1 MIIFTVSFLWLVVF
15 AKKISF
21 WIWLWQLKEYHVGR
35 FLDHFQTCK
44 GKQLLLNPLLLIKV
58 AAAFVIYFYSEPVVA
73 YCIIGLFSLE
83 FLYTIRGISKR
94 KLRIPV
100 LTRKTSVILSA
111 GISMELLVISFLY
124 GARASLVKTT
134 AILLAFD
141 ILVPLVASFL
151 VLAFQPLAVALRDQV
166 LRKAKRKI
174 QGADDLLVIGVTGS
188 YGKTSAKEFLAAIL
202 SKKYK
207 VLKTAEHQN
216 SEVGISNCVINDL
229 KDEHEIFVVE
239 MGAYNKGGIKL
250 LTDIVDPKMGII
262 TGINEQHMATFG
274 SLQKTIQAK
283 FELVE
288 SLPEDGLAILNYDD
302 KNIREQNI
310 EDYNHRLKN
319 VKYYSMADK
328 TVDMWAENVNVE
340 TKSLSFKIRSKDG
353 DEADFQ
359 LNLLGVHNIYNVLA
373 AAVCAKYL
381 GMSLAEISK
390 ACSDIDPQ
398 QSGMQIKEGVNGLNI
413 LDATYSANPT
423 GVVSHLEYLKLWPGK
438 KIIIMPCLIELGQAS
453 KEAHEKIGEKIAE
466 VCDLAVITTRD
477 RIKEINEGAAR
488 FVLAGSGQKQPEI
501 VFMEK
506 PEEILEKVKN
516 FGNPEDVVLL
526 ESRVP
531 GKVISGLVKE
541 S

>member
-15 AKKISF
+15 TKKISF

-35 FLDHFQTCK
+35 FLDHFQTYK
-44 GKQLLLNPLLLIKV
+44 GKQLLLNPLLLIKL
-58 AAAFVIYFYSEPVVA
+58 AAAFAIYFYSEPIVA
-73 YCIIGLFSLE
+73 YGIIGIFFLE
-83 FLYTIRGISKR
+83 FLFTIRGFSKR

-111 GISMELLVISFLY
+111 GISMELLVVSFLY

-151 VLAFQPLAVALRDQV
+151 VLVFQPLAVALRDQV
-166 LRKAKRKI
+166 LKTAKRKI
-174 QGADDLLVIGVTGS
+174 RGADDLLVIGVTGS

-250 LTDIVDPKMGII
+250 LTNIVNPKMGIL

-310 EDYNHRLKN
+310 KDYNHKIKN

-340 TKSLSFKIRSKDG
+340 TRSLSFKARSKDG

-359 LNLLGVHNIYNVLA
+359 INLLGAHNIYNILA
-373 AAVCAKYL
+373 ASVCAKYL

-390 ACSDIDPQ
+390 ACSNIDPQ
-398 QSGMQIKEGVNGLNI
+398 QSGLQIKEGVNGLNV

-423 GVVSHLEYLKLWPGK
+423 GVMSHLEYLKLWPRK

-453 KEAHEKIGEKIAE
+453 KEVHEKIGEKIAE

-477 RIKEINEGAAR
+477 RIKEINKGAAR
-488 FVLAGSGQKQPEI
+488 FSRAGSDKKQLEV

-516 FGNPEDVVLL
+516 FSDPEDVVLL

-531 GKVISGLVKE
+531 GKVISGLIKE